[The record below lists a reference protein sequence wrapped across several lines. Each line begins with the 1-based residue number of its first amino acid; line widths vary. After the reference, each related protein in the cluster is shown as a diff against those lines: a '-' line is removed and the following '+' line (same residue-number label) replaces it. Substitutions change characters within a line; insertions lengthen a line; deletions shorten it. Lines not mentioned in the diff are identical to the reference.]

1 MMARAGGRVVRAGPS
16 PRSATAATGLLLVER
31 CILHSRCAF
40 CTRERRL
47 ELHFRVRSARLGA
60 RGRPPRPPPGPRQP
74 SRGPW
79 RRRLSKSVAKARIA
93 PERQRRNV
101 DIPRFFS
108 PPIPARGAFATD
120 SDTPRPGPP
129 QEPHPHHSAAARLRH
144 HDDPGPRTADP
155 GEKGSLRADSGIR
168 SSASGHSEIEARGKS
183 MALLIA
189 PPGRSLKFRSGVRVR
204 AMTAGPRPRPAS
216 CGTGPQSHVALVK
229 RARIRVVSPAPV
241 RSSSWS

>member
-1 MMARAGGRVVRAGPS
+1 MGRFETAPAPSGRRDRSEPSSSGRRRAAVPPSADRAPGGSLPDGAGLFPDRSRGIGPFSPGIVVRVDP
-16 PRSATAATGLLLVER
+16 P
-31 CILHSRCAF
+31 
-40 CTRERRL
+40 
-47 ELHFRVRSARLGA
+47 GA
-60 RGRPPRPPPGPRQP
+60 RGGADCPNLLQRPGSRRSAGGESLIFRAS
-74 SRGPW
+74 SRGRSRPG
-79 RRRLSKSVAKARIA
+79 A
-93 PERQRRNV
+93 PLQQIRTR
-101 DIPRFFS
+101 
-108 PPIPARGAFATD
+108 
-120 SDTPRPGPP
+120 PRPGPP
-129 QEPHPHHSAAARLRH
+129 QEPHQHHSAAARLRH

>member
-1 MMARAGGRVVRAGPS
+1 MMARAGAWCGRGRRRGPRR
-16 PRSATAATGLLLVER
+16 PRPASSS
-31 CILHSRCAF
+31 SRGAF
-40 CTRERRL
+40 CTRDTRFALENDGWNCTFECEVHVSAPGGARRG
-47 ELHFRVRSARLGA
+47 LHPARGSPPGA
-60 RGRPPRPPPGPRQP
+60 RGGAVCPNLLQRPGSHRSAGGETLIF
-74 SRGPW
+74 RGSS
-79 RRRLSKSVAKARIA
+79 RRRSRPGA
-93 PERQRRNV
+93 PLQQIRTR
-101 DIPRFFS
+101 
-108 PPIPARGAFATD
+108 
-120 SDTPRPGPP
+120 PRPGPP
-129 QEPHPHHSAAARLRH
+129 QEPHQHHSAAARLRH